1 MLLSLPGAKAGY
13 LFIIADL
20 WYTDKKTRGLRAME
34 ETRSDEALELMK
46 EQTGGDADRG
56 KFETVDYVRELFLNS
71 EIQKKSEHKRLVLAR
86 VCMIL
91 LSVLTAAIVAACV
104 IIVPIIKSVGDEA
117 NQALAVVQSLD
128 TEALMADVDEF
139 TQLADETFTS
149 VGDAVSVLEEL
160 DIDTLNSAIAELET
174 GVQKLND
181 IDVDA
186 LNEAIQNLNDSVE
199 PFANFF
205 NRYK

>member
-1 MLLSLPGAKAGY
+1 
-13 LFIIADL
+13 
-20 WYTDKKTRGLRAME
+20 ME
-34 ETRSDEALELMK
+34 ETRSDEALEVVS
-46 EQTGGDADRG
+46 EQSDDIQDTE
-56 KFETVDYVRELFLNS
+56 KFETIDYVRELFLNS
-71 EIQKKSEHKRLVLAR
+71 EAQKKSEHKRLILSWVSVA
-86 VCMIL
+86 L
-91 LSVLTAAIVAACV
+91 LSVLTVAIVASC
-104 IIVPIIKSVGDEA
+104 IIVVPVAVSVGREA
-117 NQALAVVQSLD
+117 NKALAIVQQID
-128 TEALMADVDEF
+128 TEALMRDVDDL

-160 DIDTLNSAIAELET
+160 DVDTLNSAIAELES

-205 NRYK
+205 NRYR

>member
-1 MLLSLPGAKAGY
+1 MK
-13 LFIIADL
+13 
-20 WYTDKKTRGLRAME
+20 
-34 ETRSDEALELMK
+34 ETRSDEALEVVS
-46 EQTGGDADRG
+46 EQSDDIQDTE
-56 KFETVDYVRELFLNS
+56 KFETIDYVRELFLNS
-71 EIQKKSEHKRLVLAR
+71 EALKKSERKRLILSWVSVA
-86 VCMIL
+86 L
-91 LSVLTAAIVAACV
+91 LSVLTVAIVASC
-104 IIVPIIKSVGDEA
+104 IIVVPVAVSVGREA
-117 NQALAVVQSLD
+117 NKALAIVQQID
-128 TEALMADVDEF
+128 TEALMRDVDDF

-160 DIDTLNSAIAELET
+160 DIDTLNSAIAELES

-205 NRYK
+205 NRYR